1 MTWNYRILDFGTHYA
16 LHEVHYDNDIPHSWT
31 EEPCSFAWDI
41 DETPSSWPFDRCIEA
56 LNKPFIKIRDGKII
70 SH

>member
-16 LHEVHYDNDIPHSWT
+16 LHGVYYDNDIPHSWT
-31 EEPCSFAWDI
+31 EEPCSFTWDI
-41 DETPSSWPFDRCIEA
+41 DEIPSSWSFDRCIEA

-70 SH
+70 DH